1 MAAASTSS
9 VKKRKNLDFATK
21 LKAIQRVEAGEKS
34 ATVADDFGI
43 PRSTLSTLLKNKAD
57 IKSKAA
63 EQRTSG
69 ACRVRAPA
77 HEKVEKALY
86 AWFLEVRAKNIPVDG
101 PMLMA
106 KAKWFAAALGDD
118 NFADNTGW
126 LQRFKNRHKIVGKT
140 ISGESG
146 AVISQDIQQW
156 ISKEWP
162 EICAKFSPAQIF
174 NADETGLFWQ
184 MLPSKTLDVRGSTCH
199 GGKMSKVRVSVL
211 LAANMDGSQ
220 KLQPF
225 VIGKARAPRCF
236 KNCKQLPVRYAF
248 NKKAWMT
255 RQLFTEWLQAWD
267 AELGKSGR
275 HACLLVDNCSA
286 HHTTCELENI
296 ALKFLP
302 ANTTA
307 KLQPLDQGIIKSFKV
322 GYRRRLIDRLLVNL
336 RMGTELKVDLLGAIQ
351 MMTGAWRDV
360 KQDTVAN
367 CFRKAGLVTAKLPE
381 TCEDGDG
388 DNERMDDAFRELSS
402 LFPAAVPAE
411 VSADDFVNVDSN
423 VQAVASLADEDIV
436 AAVAGTQADSSSG
449 DEDRPDEGAATRSYS
464 TAEVAAAFS
473 LIRRCCGDMEGTGLS
488 HLNSLDKIEVGVF
501 NFICK
506 AKKQTN
512 ISDFFSRK

>member
-1 MAAASTSS
+1 MAS
-9 VKKRKNLDFATK
+9 VKKRRNLDFATK
-21 LKAIQRVEAGEKS
+21 LKAVQRVEAGEKS
-34 ATVADDFGI
+34 STVADDIGI

-57 IKSKAA
+57 IKAKAA

-69 ACRVRAPA
+69 ACRVRATA
-77 HEKVEKALY
+77 HGKVEKALY

-106 KAKWFAAALGDD
+106 KAKWFAAALGED
-118 NFADNTGW
+118 NFGDNTGW
-126 LQRFKNRHKIVGKT
+126 LHRFKQRYNIVGKT
-140 ISGESG
+140 ISGESE
-146 AVISQDIQQW
+146 AVRSQDIQQW
-156 ISKEWP
+156 LTKEWP
-162 EICAKFSPAQIF
+162 EISAKFSPAEIF

-211 LAANMDGSQ
+211 LAANMDGSR

-236 KNCKQLPVRYAF
+236 KNCKQLPVRYAS

-267 AELGKSGR
+267 VELGKSGR
-275 HACLLVDNCSA
+275 RACLLVDNCSA
-286 HHTTCELENI
+286 HHTTCELKNI
-296 ALKFLP
+296 ELKFLP

-322 GYRRRLIDRLLVNL
+322 GYRRRLLDRLLVNL

-351 MMTGAWRDV
+351 MLTGAWRDV
-360 KQDTVAN
+360 KTDTVAN
-367 CFRKAGLVTAKLPE
+367 CFRKAGFVTAELAE
-381 TCEDGDG
+381 TGEDGDE
-388 DNERMDDAFRELSS
+388 ERIDDAFRELST
-402 LFPAAVPAE
+402 LFPAAVPPE
-411 VSADDFVNVDSN
+411 VSADDFVEVDCN

-436 AAVAGTQADSSSG
+436 AAVAGTQDAQADSSSG
-449 DEDRPDEGAATRSYS
+449 DEDRPNEAAATRAYS
-464 TAEVAAAFS
+464 AAEVAAAFG

-488 HLNSLDKIEVGVF
+488 HLDSLDKIEASVF
-501 NFICK
+501 NFILK
-506 AKKQTN
+506 TKKQAK